1 MIITLEERRVSRFFR
16 ALPFIIEDNE
26 PLYNEVFSNHVY
38 KVYIVTALT
47 TQSVALMK
55 SFNN

>member
-1 MIITLEERRVSRFFR
+1 M
-16 ALPFIIEDNE
+16 EDNE
-26 PLYNEVFSNHVY
+26 PLCNEVFSNHVY

-55 SFNN
+55 SLNN